1 MTNRTASPHPGGQ
14 NPTRQ
19 THTGQNRWGRIPAWW
34 LDHPDL
40 DADGLAVLA
49 ALSTYADEA
58 GVCWPSQA
66 TLADKLKRS
75 RPTVNRILGRLEAL
89 GLVGIEHRRSANGGR
104 LSCRYRLALIASGG
118 AQDGA
123 GVDIPADSS
132 TDSPCSAT
140 SQEQPEPEQIPDT
153 LHRRAD
159 EGTSYIPADAA
170 EPVAAK
176 PVVPDWAP
184 PPADRQWAAERFP
197 DLDIDSHAER
207 FVLQC
212 RAHGYRYRDPAA
224 AWRSWLLQDAGRM
237 AQQPAA
243 SVRGPNSRGPDERT
257 ARTTPRTAAS
267 GSNSAAANAE
277 QRLSAWASVAARLN
291 HTPPNTA
298 SNTPATPWGIA

>member
-1 MTNRTASPHPGGQ
+1 MTENSKSPNR
-14 NPTRQ
+14 
-19 THTGQNRWGRIPAWW
+19 TGQNRWGRIPAWW

-89 GLVGIEHRRSANGGR
+89 GLVGIEHRRSSNGGR
-104 LSCRYRLALIASGG
+104 LSCRYRLALTVGNAAVEKAG
-118 AQDGA
+118 DGA
-123 GVDIPADSS
+123 GVDSPADSAA
-132 TDSPCSAT
+132 DSPCSPA
-140 SQEQPEPEQIPDT
+140 SHEQPEPEQIPDT

-159 EGTSYIPADAA
+159 EGMA
-170 EPVAAK
+170 PVAEA
-176 PVVPDWAP
+176 VPQDWTP
-184 PPADRQWAAERFP
+184 PTTDREWAAGRFP
-197 DLDIDSHAER
+197 DLDVDGHAER
-207 FVLQC
+207 FVQQC

-237 AQQPAA
+237 APQPAA
-243 SVRGPNSRGPDERT
+243 TAGGSGGCGLGDRGSGNRAART
-257 ARTTPRTAAS
+257 APRASTPTATS
-267 GSNSAAANAE
+267 TAAANAE

-291 HTPPNTA
+291 A
-298 SNTPATPWGIA
+298 GQSATPANPWGIA

>member
-1 MTNRTASPHPGGQ
+1 MIENSTNP
-14 NPTRQ
+14 
-19 THTGQNRWGRIPAWW
+19 NRWGRIPAWW

-104 LSCRYRLALIASGG
+104 LSCRYRLALIAGNAAEERAGG
-118 AQDGA
+118 GA
-123 GVDIPADSS
+123 GVDSPADSAA
-132 TDSPCSAT
+132 DSPCSAA
-140 SQEQPEPEQIPDT
+140 SHEQPEPEQKPDT
-153 LHRRAD
+153 LHRRAND
-159 EGTSYIPADAA
+159 GMAGVA
-170 EPVAAK
+170 EA
-176 PVVPDWAP
+176 VPQDWTP
-184 PPADRQWAAERFP
+184 PTADREWAAGRFP
-197 DLDIDSHAER
+197 DLDVDGHAER
-207 FVLQC
+207 FVQQC

-237 AQQPAA
+237 ASQPAA
-243 SVRGPNSRGPDERT
+243 T
-257 ARTTPRTAAS
+257 ARGSGNRGIRAAS
-267 GSNSAAANAE
+267 GALTPAANAE

-291 HTPPNTA
+291 A
-298 SNTPATPWGIA
+298 GQSATPATPWGIA

>member
-1 MTNRTASPHPGGQ
+1 MTNRTA
-14 NPTRQ
+14 NPTRTGQ
-19 THTGQNRWGRIPAWW
+19 NHTGRSNAGQSNPGQSNPGQNRWGRIPAWW

-58 GVCWPSQA
+58 GICWPSQA

-104 LSCRYRLALIASGG
+104 LSCRYRLALLSSNGTE
-118 AQDGA
+118 DGA
-123 GVDIPADSS
+123 GVDIPAESS
-132 TDSPCSAT
+132 TDSPCSAA
-140 SQEQPEPEQIPDT
+140 SQEQPESEQIPDT
-153 LHRRAD
+153 LHRHAD
-159 EGTSYIPADAA
+159 EGAAAAAA
-170 EPVAAK
+170 EPLAQ
-176 PVVPDWAP
+176 DWAP

-197 DLDIDSHAER
+197 DIDIERHAER
-207 FVLQC
+207 FVQQC

-243 SVRGPNSRGPDERT
+243 TARRPNSRT
-257 ARTTPRTAAS
+257 AQTTSRTAAS

-291 HTPPNTA
+291 GTP
-298 SNTPATPWGIA
+298 SNTPANPWGIA

>member
-1 MTNRTASPHPGGQ
+1 MTENST
-14 NPTRQ
+14 NP
-19 THTGQNRWGRIPAWW
+19 NRWGRIPAWW

-104 LSCRYRLALIASGG
+104 LSCRYRLALIAGN
-118 AQDGA
+118 APEEKAADGA
-123 GVDIPADSS
+123 GVDSPADSAA
-132 TDSPCSAT
+132 DSPCSAA
-140 SQEQPEPEQIPDT
+140 SHEQPEPEQIPDT

-159 EGTSYIPADAA
+159 DGMAS
-170 EPVAAK
+170 VAGA
-176 PVVPDWAP
+176 VPQDWTP
-184 PPADRQWAAERFP
+184 PTADREWAASRFP
-197 DLDIDSHAER
+197 DLDVDGHAER
-207 FVLQC
+207 FVQQC

-237 AQQPAA
+237 APQPAA
-243 SVRGPNSRGPDERT
+243 TVRGSANRGART
-257 ARTTPRTAAS
+257 ASRTTPPT
-267 GSNSAAANAE
+267 AAANAE

-291 HTPPNTA
+291 A
-298 SNTPATPWGIA
+298 GQSATPANPWGIA

>member
-1 MTNRTASPHPGGQ
+1 MTENST
-14 NPTRQ
+14 NP
-19 THTGQNRWGRIPAWW
+19 NRWGRIPAWW

-104 LSCRYRLALIASGG
+104 LSCRYRLALIA
-118 AQDGA
+118 ANAPEEKATDGA
-123 GVDIPADSS
+123 GVDSPADSAA
-132 TDSPCSAT
+132 DSPCSAA
-140 SQEQPEPEQIPDT
+140 SHEQPEPEQIPDT

-159 EGTSYIPADAA
+159 EGKAS
-170 EPVAAK
+170 VAGA
-176 PVVPDWAP
+176 VPQDWTP
-184 PPADRQWAAERFP
+184 PTTDREWAVSRFP
-197 DLDIDSHAER
+197 DLDVDGHAER
-207 FVLQC
+207 FVQQC

-237 AQQPAA
+237 APQPAA
-243 SVRGPNSRGPDERT
+243 TVRGSANRGART
-257 ARTTPRTAAS
+257 ASRTTPPT
-267 GSNSAAANAE
+267 AAANAE

-291 HTPPNTA
+291 A
-298 SNTPATPWGIA
+298 GQSATPANPWGIA

>member
-1 MTNRTASPHPGGQ
+1 MTNQTASS
-14 NPTRQ
+14 
-19 THTGQNRWGRIPAWW
+19 NRWGRIPAWW

-104 LSCRYRLALIASGG
+104 LSCRYRLALIASNGT
-118 AQDGA
+118 QDGA
-123 GVDIPADSS
+123 GLDIPADSS

-140 SQEQPEPEQIPDT
+140 SHEQPEPEQIPDT

-159 EGTSYIPADAA
+159 EGASCIPAGAA
-170 EPVAAK
+170 EPVAAE
-176 PVVPDWAP
+176 PVPPEWVP
-184 PPADRQWAAERFP
+184 PPADRQWAAKRFP
-197 DLDIDSHAER
+197 DLDVDSHAER
-207 FVLQC
+207 FVQQC

-243 SVRGPNSRGPDERT
+243 GPRGPNARATRT
-257 ARTTPRTAAS
+257 APRSAAT
-267 GSNSAAANAE
+267 GPNSAAANAE

-291 HTPPNTA
+291 HTQPNTA
-298 SNTPATPWGIA
+298 ANPWGIA

>member
-1 MTNRTASPHPGGQ
+1 MTNKTSSPNSIGQ
-14 NPTRQ
+14 NR
-19 THTGQNRWGRIPAWW
+19 TGQNRWGRIPAWW

-104 LSCRYRLALIASGG
+104 LSCRYRLALIASNGM
-118 AQDGA
+118 QDGA

-132 TDSPCSAT
+132 ADSPCSAT
-140 SQEQPEPEQIPDT
+140 SHEQPEPEQIPDT
-153 LHRRAD
+153 HHWRAD
-159 EGTSYIPADAA
+159 EGTLSAPAGGV
-170 EPVAAK
+170 EPVA
-176 PVVPDWAP
+176 PDWTP
-184 PPADRQWAAERFP
+184 PLADRQWAAERFP
-197 DLDIDSHAER
+197 DIDVDGYAER
-207 FVLQC
+207 FVQQC

-243 SVRGPNSRGPDERT
+243 SARGQNGRA
-257 ARTTPRTAAS
+257 ARTSSRTAAS
-267 GSNSAAANAE
+267 GSNAATASAE

-291 HTPPNTA
+291 NTP
-298 SNTPATPWGIA
+298 SNTHASPWGIA